1 MGWDEIFMRKRI
13 FCIICKQEILKKTE
27 KWVRLTDFD
36 CGIEGGEICYH
47 LECWKERFKITNSE
61 RKKQM
66 YSQAMQGIQNIIS
79 RGGILLRR

>member
-1 MGWDEIFMRKRI
+1 MMSKRI
-13 FCIICKQEILKKTE
+13 FCIICKQEILKKIE

-36 CGIEGGEICYH
+36 CGRERGEVCYH

-66 YSQAMQGIQNIIS
+66 YSQAMQGIQGIFGKVGLIS
-79 RGGILLRR
+79 NRGNVFKI